1 MKNLQIYDNGGESLD
16 RYTIFKAR
24 QKGVGYCQNG
34 RIFEGVGASKF
45 GALFYMHI
53 ECVKGSH
60 LGKRIKFEDLEPEL
74 QGILINEFK

>member
-24 QKGVGYCQNG
+24 QKRIDTCKNG
-34 RIFEGVGASKF
+34 AIFEGVGASKF
-45 GALFYMHI
+45 GAGFYMHI

-60 LGKRIKFEDLEPEL
+60 LGKRIKFEDIEPEL